1 MKMNRAYIELHTH
14 LDGAI
19 TVDIANRLVEILGK
33 DSLPDFTV
41 SEDILSVPQDCRN
54 LEDFLNCFSFPLS
67 LLQTREC
74 ICEAV
79 FMEQEE
85 MKKEGV
91 IYAEIRFAPQLHT
104 KKGLSQREV
113 IEAALKGLRRSDLPC
128 NLILC
133 CMRGADVSD
142 ANDETVKLAEE
153 FMVEDNGVVAVD
165 LAGAEGCF
173 PTSDYINLFEMVK
186 DKKIPFT
193 VHAGEAAGSESIRCA
208 VEMGATRIGHGVA
221 LYQDRELIK
230 EVREKGI
237 TLEMCP
243 TSNRLT
249 RAVPDMQSYP
259 LKEYL
264 ELGIRV
270 TINTDDKAVCRTC
283 IGKEF
288 EYIRNNYGITRDQE
302 KQMLIYAAESSFA
315 GQLTKETIL
324 QKIEE
329 NWHSVGQENGL

>member
-1 MKMNRAYIELHTH
+1 MNRTYIELHTH

-19 TVDIANRLVEILGK
+19 TVDIANRLVKILKK
-33 DSLPDFTV
+33 DSLPAFNV
-41 SEDILSVPQDCRN
+41 SEDILSVSQDCEN
-54 LEDFLNCFSFPLS
+54 LEDFLSRFSFLLS
-67 LLQTREC
+67 LLQTQEC
-74 ICEAV
+74 ISEAV

-85 MKKEGV
+85 MKREGV
-91 IYAEIRFAPQLHT
+91 IYAEIRFAPQFHT
-104 KKGLSQREV
+104 KEGLSQREV
-113 IEAALKGLRRSDLPC
+113 IEAALKGLGRSDLPC

-142 ANDETVKLAEE
+142 ANNETVKLAEE
-153 FMVEDNGVVAVD
+153 FLVEDNGVVAVD

-173 PTSDYINLFEMVK
+173 PTSDYINLFKAVK

-193 VHAGEAAGSESIRCA
+193 LHAGEAAGSESIRCA
-208 VEMGATRIGHGVA
+208 VEMGAARIGHGVA
-221 LYQDRELIK
+221 LYQDRELIR

-249 RAVPDMQSYP
+249 RAVPDMQDYP
-259 LKEYL
+259 LKKYL
-264 ELGIRV
+264 ESGVRV
-270 TINTDDKAVCRTC
+270 TVNTDDKAVCRTC

-288 EYIRNNYGITRDQE
+288 EYIRNNYGITKDQE
-302 KQMLIYAAESSFA
+302 KQMLIYAAESAFA
-315 GQLTKETIL
+315 GQLTKKMIL

-329 NWHSVGQENGL
+329 NWRSTGQDSSL